1 MLPLQVPGGMELL
14 IILLLFV
21 LPLVVIVGLLL
32 ILKRMLTGDNV
43 DEERIDEL
51 EAELEDLERTV
62 ERLQAERSDGE

>member
-21 LPLVVIVGLLL
+21 LPLVVIVGLLI

-51 EAELEDLERTV
+51 ESELEDLERTV
-62 ERLQAERSDGE
+62 ERLQAERNDGE

>member
-21 LPLVVIVGLLL
+21 LPLVVIVGLLV

-62 ERLQAERSDGE
+62 ERLQTERSDGE

>member
-1 MLPLQVPGGMELL
+1 MELL

>member
-14 IILLLFV
+14 IVLLLFV
-21 LPLVVIVGLLL
+21 LPLVVIVGLLI

-51 EAELEDLERTV
+51 ESELEDLERTV